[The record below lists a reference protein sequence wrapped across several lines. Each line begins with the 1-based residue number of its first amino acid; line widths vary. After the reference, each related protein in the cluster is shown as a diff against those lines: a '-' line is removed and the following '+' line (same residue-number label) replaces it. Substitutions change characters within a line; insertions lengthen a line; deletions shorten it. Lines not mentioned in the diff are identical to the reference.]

1 METKIKA
8 VIFDMF
14 ETLVSLFIGRTYFG
28 EDIGADAGVDPEA
41 FRKVWQESEHDRTV
55 GKLTVEEG
63 IAKGL
68 ETFGI
73 NSPDL
78 VKTIASHRLDNLK
91 DTFDNTPDDTE
102 TLLKE
107 LHKRGIK
114 IGLITNTFSDER
126 DMIRASKLFKYF
138 DATRISYEQG
148 VCKPDPSMY
157 KSIMEEFGVKPEEC
171 LYVGD
176 GGSRELFVARELG
189 MKPVQATWFHH
200 LAFEPHI
207 PRPLLPDGFPQGKN
221 QLDILEYI

>member
-1 METKIKA
+1 MIKA

-41 FRKVWQESEHDRTV
+41 FRLLWHESEYDRTV
-55 GKLTVEEG
+55 GNMTIEEG

-91 DTFDNTPDDTE
+91 DTFDNIPDE
-102 TLLKE
+102 SEQLLIE

-148 VCKPDPSMY
+148 VCKPDPCMY
-157 KSIMEEFGVKPEEC
+157 QSIMEEFGVKPEEC

-176 GGSRELFVARELG
+176 GGSRELFVARDLG
-189 MKPVQATWFHH
+189 MKALQATWFHH

-207 PRPLLPDGFPQGKN
+207 PCPLLTEFPQGKT
-221 QLDILEYI
+221 QLDVLKYL

>member
-1 METKIKA
+1 MIKA

-41 FRKVWQESEHDRTV
+41 FRLLWHESEYARTV
-55 GKLTVEEG
+55 GSMTIEEG

-68 ETFGI
+68 ESFGI

-91 DTFDNTPDDTE
+91 DTFDNIPDE
-102 TLLKE
+102 SEQLLIE

-126 DMIRASKLFKYF
+126 DMIRACKLFKYF
-138 DATRISYEQG
+138 DATRISFEQG

-157 KSIMEEFGVKPEEC
+157 KSIMEEFDVKPEEC

-176 GGSRELFVARELG
+176 GGSRELFVARDLG
-189 MKPVQATWFHH
+189 MKALQATWFHH

-207 PRPLLPDGFPQGKN
+207 PCPLLDEFPQGKT
-221 QLDILEYI
+221 QLDVLKYL